1 MLDAM
6 GVGVRGSHKPAITRL
21 MHHCTMNI
29 NEKESVDP
37 FTETETFNGGNFL
50 VFCCVV
56 NKSVGHHSSDE
67 FDNLCR
73 TDEVLKTMFYIDY
86 G

>member
-21 MHHCTMNI
+21 IHHCTMYI

-37 FTETETFNGGNFL
+37 FTETETDTISPMVGTFWYSV
-50 VFCCVV
+50 VF
-56 NKSVGHHSSDE
+56 
-67 FDNLCR
+67 
-73 TDEVLKTMFYIDY
+73 
-86 G
+86 